1 MYVTFRQVV
10 KKKMGVS
17 RMFYLSV
24 MNMLAKG
31 ETGELGKSG
40 WKVWGCSLYF
50 SHSCNSSVH
59 LKSFPNKTFLKDLYF
74 LANFQ
79 TPILLSIF
87 VLWWVRLFSS
97 FISVSSVPLSV
108 CIACIVFYILVFLC
122 LLKMDIYK
130 SLLIFTCR
138 IN

>member
-31 ETGELGKSG
+31 ESGELCKSG
-40 WKVWGCSLYF
+40 WKVWGCSSYF
-50 SHSCNSSVH
+50 SCSFNSSVH

-74 LANFQ
+74 LADFQ

-87 VLWWVRLFSS
+87 VLWLVWLFSFYFCIFS
-97 FISVSSVPLSV
+97 TFISLYCLYCMLHFSVYLPPENGHL
-108 CIACIVFYILVFLC
+108 
-122 LLKMDIYK
+122 
-130 SLLIFTCR
+130 
-138 IN
+138 